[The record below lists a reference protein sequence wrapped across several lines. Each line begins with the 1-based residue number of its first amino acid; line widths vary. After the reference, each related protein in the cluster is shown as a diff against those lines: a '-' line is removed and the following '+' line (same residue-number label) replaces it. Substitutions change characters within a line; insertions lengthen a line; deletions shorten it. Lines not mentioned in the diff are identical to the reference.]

1 MTKTFC
7 FLSKKG
13 GVGKTTFSL
22 NCAHALA
29 FSRFRTLLVDM
40 DGQANLTR
48 HLLKGAGNPG
58 DAPTPAGAAV
68 PAGLPD
74 ISQVLLR
81 RCAPHEA
88 ILTTGYENLDL
99 LAGSTSLDDLPIL
112 DPRLIRE
119 PARFKL
125 ILQELAPDYDFI
137 LVDCPPI
144 VNWLTRMVLF
154 AVEGV
159 IVPIQA
165 EPYALQ
171 GLQDL
176 IPMLDKMTAT
186 AQLYKIVINMYRAN
200 TQLHKDILKEI
211 GEEFPGR
218 IAKQTVRQT
227 IQLAEAARE
236 GLSIFEYAPA
246 SIGALD
252 LYALCWELFEL
263 SPEKVK
269 SNVQAR
275 VGASANASSETPTG
289 EGSEIM
295 PISTVFPEKEGMAT
309 SGSGQPEAASP
320 ETASPEAAA
329 ERPQSATLAP
339 VRE

>member
-1 MTKTFC
+1 MTRSFC

-48 HLLKGAGNPG
+48 HLLKGAGSFAGEDGSPAKDPLPG
-58 DAPTPAGAAV
+58 SAV

-112 DPRLIRE
+112 DARLIRE

-176 IPMLDKMTAT
+176 VPMLDKMSAT
-186 AQLYKIVINMYRAN
+186 AQLYKIVVNMYRAN
-200 TQLHKDILKEI
+200 TQLHQNILKEI
-211 GEEFPGR
+211 SDEFPGR
-218 IAKQTVRQT
+218 IAKQTIRQT

-236 GLSIFEYAPA
+236 GLSIFEYAPS

-269 SNVQAR
+269 LNVQAR
-275 VGASANASSETPTG
+275 SVK
-289 EGSEIM
+289 
-295 PISTVFPEKEGMAT
+295 PE
-309 SGSGQPEAASP
+309 SGSGEEAQADAAGENQAGAAEEPGIEAADA
-320 ETASPEAAA
+320 EMLADRTGEAA
-329 ERPQSATLAP
+329 
-339 VRE
+339 

>member
-1 MTKTFC
+1 MTRSFC

-48 HLLKGAGNPG
+48 HLLKGAGSFEGENGEPAKAPLPG
-58 DAPTPAGAAV
+58 SAV

-112 DPRLIRE
+112 DARLIRE

-176 IPMLDKMTAT
+176 VPMLDKMSAT
-186 AQLYKIVINMYRAN
+186 AQLYKIVVNMYRAN
-200 TQLHKDILKEI
+200 TQLHQNILKEI
-211 GEEFPGR
+211 SDEFPGR
-218 IAKQTVRQT
+218 IAKQTIRQT

-263 SPEKVK
+263 SPDKVK
-269 SNVQAR
+269 LNVQAR
-275 VGASANASSETPTG
+275 SV
-289 EGSEIM
+289 
-295 PISTVFPEKEGMAT
+295 K
-309 SGSGQPEAASP
+309 PEAESLDGTSA
-320 ETASPEAAA
+320 EAAA
-329 ERPQSATLAP
+329 ETAPEPVSEQAGESA
-339 VRE
+339 

>member
-1 MTKTFC
+1 MTKSFC

-58 DAPTPAGAAV
+58 DTQAAPGSAV
-68 PAGLPD
+68 PAGYPD
-74 ISQVLLR
+74 ISQVLLKR
-81 RCAPHEA
+81 VAPHEA

-144 VNWLTRMVLF
+144 VNWLTRMALF
-154 AVEGV
+154 AVQGV

-176 IPMLDKMTAT
+176 VPMLDKMTAT
-186 AQLYKIVINMYRAN
+186 AQLFKIVVNMYRAN
-200 TQLHKDILKEI
+200 TQLHQNILKEI
-211 GEEFPGR
+211 SDEFPGR
-218 IAKQTVRQT
+218 IARQTVRQT

-269 SNVQAR
+269 MKVQAR
-275 VGASANASSETPTG
+275 NE
-289 EGSEIM
+289 E
-295 PISTVFPEKEGMAT
+295 
-309 SGSGQPEAASP
+309 SP
-320 ETASPEAAA
+320 A
-329 ERPQSATLAP
+329 LGAP
-339 VRE
+339 VPAVE

>member
-1 MTKTFC
+1 MTRSFC

-48 HLLKGAGNPG
+48 HLLKGAGEPG
-58 DAPTPAGAAV
+58 DAPTPPGSAV
-68 PAGLPD
+68 PPGYPD
-74 ISQVLLR
+74 IAQALLK
-81 RCAPHEA
+81 RCEPHEA

-112 DPRLIRE
+112 DARLIRE
-119 PARFKL
+119 PARFKQ
-125 ILQELAPDYDFI
+125 ILQELSPDYDFI
-137 LVDCPPI
+137 LVDCPPS
-144 VNWLTRMVLF
+144 VNWLTRMVLY

-165 EPYALQ
+165 EPYAMQ

-176 IPMLDKMTAT
+176 VPMLDKMTAT
-186 AQLYKIVINMYRAN
+186 AQLYKIVVNMYRAN
-200 TQLHKDILKEI
+200 TQLHQNIMREI
-211 GEEFPGR
+211 QEGFPGR

-236 GLSIFEYAPA
+236 GLSIFEYAPS

-269 SNVQAR
+269 SNVLAR
-275 VGASANASSETPTG
+275 GGDAADGAEMPDSPGAGESDAPADAPLPASAETSE
-289 EGSEIM
+289 
-295 PISTVFPEKEGMAT
+295 A
-309 SGSGQPEAASP
+309 
-320 ETASPEAAA
+320 
-329 ERPQSATLAP
+329 
-339 VRE
+339 

>member
-1 MTKTFC
+1 MTKSFC

-48 HLLKGAGNPG
+48 HLLRGAGTAGDTPNPG
-58 DAPTPAGAAV
+58 SAV

-74 ISQVLLR
+74 ISHVLLK

-186 AQLYKIVINMYRAN
+186 AQLFKIVVNMYRAN
-200 TQLHKDILKEI
+200 TQLHQNILKEI
-211 GEEFPGR
+211 CEEFPGR
-218 IAKQTVRQT
+218 IARQKVRQT

-252 LYALCWELFEL
+252 LYALCFELFEL

-269 SNVQAR
+269 QNVLAR
-275 VGASANASSETPTG
+275 GA
-289 EGSEIM
+289 
-295 PISTVFPEKEGMAT
+295 
-309 SGSGQPEAASP
+309 EAHAQ
-320 ETASPEAAA
+320 AAA
-329 ERPQSATLAP
+329 ELDMPMMKTAETLSGTAILAEENP
-339 VRE
+339 V

>member
-1 MTKTFC
+1 MTKSFC

-29 FSRFRTLLVDM
+29 FSKFRTLLVDM

-48 HLLKGAGNPG
+48 HLLKGAAGMEGVPG
-58 DAPTPAGAAV
+58 EPAKAPLPGSAV
-68 PAGLPD
+68 PAGFPD

-112 DPRLIRE
+112 DARLIRE

-176 IPMLDKMTAT
+176 IPMLDKMSAT

-200 TQLHKDILKEI
+200 TQLHQNILKEI
-211 GEEFPGR
+211 AEEFPGR
-218 IAKQTVRQT
+218 IARQTVRQT

-263 SPEKVK
+263 SPDKVK
-269 SNVQAR
+269 LNVQAR
-275 VGASANASSETPTG
+275 A
-289 EGSEIM
+289 
-295 PISTVFPEKEGMAT
+295 EKAA
-309 SGSGQPEAASP
+309 PEAV
-320 ETASPEAAA
+320 TAPLA
-329 ERPQSATLAP
+329 EENP
-339 VRE
+339 V

>member
-1 MTKTFC
+1 MLRKAAD
-7 FLSKKG
+7 G
-13 GVGKTTFSL
+13 E
-22 NCAHALA
+22 A
-29 FSRFRTLLVDM
+29 FK
-40 DGQANLTR
+40 APP
-48 HLLKGAGNPG
+48 PG
-58 DAPTPAGAAV
+58 SAV
-68 PAGLPD
+68 PAGYPD
-74 ISQVLLR
+74 ISNVLLR

-176 IPMLDKMTAT
+176 IPMLDKMSAT
-186 AQLYKIVINMYRAN
+186 AQLYKIVVNMYRAN
-200 TQLHKDILKEI
+200 TQLHQTILKEI
-211 GEEFPGR
+211 AEEFPGR

-269 SNVQAR
+269 LNVQAR
-275 VGASANASSETPTG
+275 AVKPEGETP
-289 EGSEIM
+289 SEAIEE
-295 PISTVFPEKEGMAT
+295 PLVDSSLDSSAISPVQAV
-309 SGSGQPEAASP
+309 PEAVTVP
-320 ETASPEAAA
+320 QA
-329 ERPQSATLAP
+329 EGNPA
-339 VRE
+339 

>member
-1 MTKTFC
+1 
-7 FLSKKG
+7 
-13 GVGKTTFSL
+13 
-22 NCAHALA
+22 
-29 FSRFRTLLVDM
+29 
-40 DGQANLTR
+40 
-48 HLLKGAGNPG
+48 LK
-58 DAPTPAGAAV
+58 
-68 PAGLPD
+68 
-74 ISQVLLR
+74 
-81 RCAPHEA
+81 RCAPAEA

-99 LAGSTSLDDLPIL
+99 LAGSTNLDDLPIL
-112 DPRLIRE
+112 DARLIRE
-119 PARFKL
+119 PARLKL

-154 AVEGV
+154 AAEGV

-165 EPYALQ
+165 EPYAMQ

-186 AQLYKIVINMYRAN
+186 AQLYKIVVNMYRSN
-200 TQLHKDILKEI
+200 TQLHQNILKEI
-211 GEEFPGR
+211 GEAFPGR

-269 SNVQAR
+269 SNAQAR
-275 VGASANASSETPTG
+275 GESPAGPIREGEAPASS
-289 EGSEIM
+289 
-295 PISTVFPEKEGMAT
+295 PESLASNDESAPNTTMA
-309 SGSGQPEAASP
+309 PSP
-320 ETASPEAAA
+320 E
-329 ERPQSATLAP
+329 
-339 VRE
+339 V

>member
-1 MTKTFC
+1 MTKSFC

-48 HLLKGAGNPG
+48 HLLKGAGNAG
-58 DAPTPAGAAV
+58 DAPNPGSAV

-74 ISQVLLR
+74 ISHVLLK

-186 AQLYKIVINMYRAN
+186 AQLFKIVVNMYRAN
-200 TQLHKDILKEI
+200 TQLHQNILKEI

-218 IAKQTVRQT
+218 IARQKVRQT

-252 LYALCWELFEL
+252 LYALCFELFDL
-263 SPEKVK
+263 SPEMVK
-269 SNVQAR
+269 QNVLAR
-275 VGASANASSETPTG
+275 GAEAQVQLPAQEAAESDLPMARATETPLDTG
-289 EGSEIM
+289 ILAEENPARID
-295 PISTVFPEKEGMAT
+295 
-309 SGSGQPEAASP
+309 SP
-320 ETASPEAAA
+320 
-329 ERPQSATLAP
+329 
-339 VRE
+339 V

>member
-1 MTKTFC
+1 MTRSFC

-48 HLLKGAGNPG
+48 HLLKGAGSFSGEDGESAMTPEPG
-58 DAPTPAGAAV
+58 SAV
-68 PAGLPD
+68 PAGIPD

-81 RCAPHEA
+81 RCMPHEA

-112 DPRLIRE
+112 DARLIRE

-176 IPMLDKMTAT
+176 VPMLDKMSAT
-186 AQLYKIVINMYRAN
+186 AQLYKIVVNMYRAN
-200 TQLHKDILKEI
+200 TQLHQNILKEI
-211 GEEFPGR
+211 RDEFPGR
-218 IAKQTVRQT
+218 IANQTIRQT

-269 SNVQAR
+269 LNVQAR
-275 VGASANASSETPTG
+275 SGKPESGEALHAEAAQKSIGEAADAGILGDRTG
-289 EGSEIM
+289 E
-295 PISTVFPEKEGMAT
+295 
-309 SGSGQPEAASP
+309 AA
-320 ETASPEAAA
+320 
-329 ERPQSATLAP
+329 
-339 VRE
+339 

>member
-1 MTKTFC
+1 MTRSFC

-29 FSRFRTLLVDM
+29 FSKFRTLLVDM

-58 DAPTPAGAAV
+58 DTPVGSAV
-68 PAGLPD
+68 PTGYPD
-74 ISQVLLR
+74 ISQVLLK
-81 RCAPHEA
+81 RCAPGEA

-112 DPRLIRE
+112 DARLIRE

-154 AVEGV
+154 AVQGV

-176 IPMLDKMTAT
+176 VPMLDKMTAT
-186 AQLYKIVINMYRAN
+186 AQLYKIVVNMYRSN
-200 TQLHKDILKEI
+200 TQLHQNILKEI
-211 GEEFPGR
+211 SEEFPGR
-218 IAKQTVRQT
+218 LARQTIRQT

-263 SPEKVK
+263 SPEQVK
-269 SNVQAR
+269 SNIQAR
-275 VGASANASSETPTG
+275 GQEGGATRDDGKSQEDVPAEAAEAERDSGSVPPAEAAQSTTQASA
-289 EGSEIM
+289 
-295 PISTVFPEKEGMAT
+295 
-309 SGSGQPEAASP
+309 
-320 ETASPEAAA
+320 
-329 ERPQSATLAP
+329 
-339 VRE
+339 

>member
-1 MTKTFC
+1 MTRSFC

-29 FSRFRTLLVDM
+29 FSGFRTLLVDM

-48 HLLKGAGNPG
+48 HLLKGADNSGDTQAAPG
-58 DAPTPAGAAV
+58 SAV
-68 PAGLPD
+68 PAGYPD
-74 ISQVLLR
+74 ISQALLK

-88 ILTTGYENLDL
+88 ILSTGYENLDL

-112 DPRLIRE
+112 DARLIRE

-154 AVEGV
+154 AVGGV

-186 AQLYKIVINMYRAN
+186 AQLYKIVVNMYRSN
-200 TQLHKDILKEI
+200 TQLHQNILKEI
-211 GEEFPGR
+211 REEFPGR
-218 IAKQTVRQT
+218 IAGQTIRQT

-263 SPEKVK
+263 SPERVRL
-269 SNVQAR
+269 NVRAR
-275 VGASANASSETPTG
+275 G
-289 EGSEIM
+289 EGAAIPGTPGTTLGEVEA
-295 PISTVFPEKEGMAT
+295 PILNPPPIPARET
-309 SGSGQPEAASP
+309 AASGEP
-320 ETASPEAAA
+320 G
-329 ERPQSATLAP
+329 
-339 VRE
+339 

>member
-1 MTKTFC
+1 MTRSFC

-29 FSRFRTLLVDM
+29 FSKFRTLLVDM

-48 HLLKGAGNPG
+48 HLLKGAGAPEGAEGEPVKAPLPG
-58 DAPTPAGAAV
+58 SAV
-68 PAGLPD
+68 PAGFPD
-74 ISQVLLR
+74 ISNVLLR

-125 ILQELAPDYDFI
+125 ILQEMAPDYDFI

-176 IPMLDKMTAT
+176 IPMLDKMSAT
-186 AQLYKIVINMYRAN
+186 AQLYKIVVNMYRAN
-200 TQLHKDILKEI
+200 TQLHQNILKEI
-211 GEEFPGR
+211 AEEFPGR

-263 SPEKVK
+263 SPEKVRL
-269 SNVQAR
+269 NVQAR
-275 VGASANASSETPTG
+275 AVKPEGGNPSEASEETTVDSSGVSPG
-289 EGSEIM
+289 YA
-295 PISTVFPEKEGMAT
+295 VPE
-309 SGSGQPEAASP
+309 P
-320 ETASPEAAA
+320 
-329 ERPQSATLAP
+329 AP
-339 VRE
+339 VPQAEGNPA

>member
-1 MTKTFC
+1 MTRSFC

-58 DAPTPAGAAV
+58 DTPAPGSAV
-68 PAGLPD
+68 PAGFPD
-74 ISQVLLR
+74 ISQVLLK

-112 DPRLIRE
+112 DARLIRE

-186 AQLYKIVINMYRAN
+186 AQLYKIVVNMYRSN
-200 TQLHKDILKEI
+200 TQLHQNILREI

-269 SNVQAR
+269 SNIR
-275 VGASANASSETPTG
+275 SRGRESGAAQTDGTG
-289 EGSEIM
+289 
-295 PISTVFPEKEGMAT
+295 PDA
-309 SGSGQPEAASP
+309 GSGRPMEISPDPETTPEAA
-320 ETASPEAAA
+320 
-329 ERPQSATLAP
+329 
-339 VRE
+339 

>member
-48 HLLKGAGNPG
+48 HLLKGAGGPEPEAG
-58 DAPTPAGAAV
+58 EAVAPGAAV
-68 PAGLPD
+68 PEGYPD
-74 ISQVLLR
+74 IAKVLLR
-81 RCAPHEA
+81 RCPPREA

-125 ILQELAPDYDFI
+125 ILEELAPDYDYI

-144 VNWLTRMVLF
+144 LNWLTRMVLF
-154 AVEGV
+154 ATEGV

-176 IPMLDKMTAT
+176 VLLLDKMTAT
-186 AQLYKIVINMYRAN
+186 AQLYKIVVNMYRAN
-200 TQLHKDILKEI
+200 TQLHQGILKEI
-211 GEEFPGR
+211 SETFPGR
-218 IAKQTVRQT
+218 IARQTVRQT
-227 IQLAEAARE
+227 IQLAEAAKE

-269 SNVQAR
+269 TNVKALASR
-275 VGASANASSETPTG
+275 IEIAGSVSAGSPVDTVDTTETREPELASLGGGASG
-289 EGSEIM
+289 
-295 PISTVFPEKEGMAT
+295 
-309 SGSGQPEAASP
+309 
-320 ETASPEAAA
+320 
-329 ERPQSATLAP
+329 
-339 VRE
+339 

>member
-1 MTKTFC
+1 MTRSFC

-48 HLLKGAGNPG
+48 HLLKGAGSFEGENGEPAKAPLPG
-58 DAPTPAGAAV
+58 SAV

-112 DPRLIRE
+112 DARLIRE

-176 IPMLDKMTAT
+176 VPMLDKMSAT
-186 AQLYKIVINMYRAN
+186 AQLYKIVVNMYRAN
-200 TQLHKDILKEI
+200 TQLHQNILKEI
-211 GEEFPGR
+211 SDEFPGR
-218 IAKQTVRQT
+218 IAKQTIRQT

-236 GLSIFEYAPA
+236 GLSIFEYAPS

-263 SPEKVK
+263 SPDKVK
-269 SNVQAR
+269 LNVQAR
-275 VGASANASSETPTG
+275 SV
-289 EGSEIM
+289 
-295 PISTVFPEKEGMAT
+295 K
-309 SGSGQPEAASP
+309 PEAESQDGTSVEAAT
-320 ETASPEAAA
+320 EIAPEAVSEQAGEAA
-329 ERPQSATLAP
+329 
-339 VRE
+339 